1 MPIAILV
8 ANFATNA
15 SGAIWWPC
23 KKCHLVAKIG
33 TNASVVTWWSN
44 FELIQVENI
53 QLAKFRTNASGI
65 LFSWRDK
72 GTSINHVI
80 TFGGLPPLPFV
91 IFISLFML
99 CNGILKR
106 RAGTAPILLHD
117 TLCIFDRK
125 VGTPFPP
132 YGEALIFLKTI
143 FRGDR
148 KIFIRKNC
156 DFSA

>member
-1 MPIAILV
+1 MRRV
-8 ANFATNA
+8 
-15 SGAIWWPC
+15 
-23 KKCHLVAKIG
+23 
-33 TNASVVTWWSN
+33 
-44 FELIQVENI
+44 
-53 QLAKFRTNASGI
+53 
-65 LFSWRDK
+65 
-72 GTSINHVI
+72 INYVI

-143 FRGDR
+143 FRGGGGVLA
-148 KIFIRKNC
+148 KQKNLYQKKL
-156 DFSA
+156 